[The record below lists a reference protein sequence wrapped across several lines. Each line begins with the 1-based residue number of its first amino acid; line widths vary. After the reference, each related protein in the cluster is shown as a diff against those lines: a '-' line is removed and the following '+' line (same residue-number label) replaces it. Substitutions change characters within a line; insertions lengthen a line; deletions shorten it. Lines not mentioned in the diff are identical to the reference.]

1 MSASS
6 MSESK
11 AHALRRATTVAK
23 QIREIVRD
31 AYEVDIMVPRK
42 DQERARLR
50 MAAMIIMREMGY
62 SYPVIGEVFHR
73 DHSTVFHACHLAE
86 PCAERARLVA
96 EIRRELKRAAM
107 PVSAPRVRMG
117 A

>member
-11 AHALRRATTVAK
+11 AHAIKRATAVAG

-42 DQERARLR
+42 EQERARLR
-50 MAAMIIMREMGY
+50 MAAMIVMREMGY
-62 SYPVIGEVFHR
+62 SYPVIGEVFKR

-86 PCAERARLVA
+86 PCAERERIVA
-96 EIRRELKRAAM
+96 EIRRELKRAAT
-107 PVSAPRVRMG
+107 PVAAPRARMG